1 MREEL
6 EIISVKDLFP
16 CSRCPLI
23 RRTFCFMSCEEYGRV
38 VEAVGNN
45 YQLKPYKEK
54 KDERP
59 RNVSA

>member
-6 EIISVKDLFP
+6 EIVSAKDLFP

-23 RRTFCFMSCEEYGRV
+23 KRTFCFMSCKEYGIV
-38 VEAVGNN
+38 VEAIANN
-45 YQLKPYKEK
+45 YQLRPYKES